1 VTEITTKAF
10 LGIELAVGC
19 FDDGRAR
26 VRDIE
31 LGRFLGYARPRK
43 IRELIERELASGNLN
58 DSDIR
63 PVVGRVETGV
73 ASVEVTEYWL
83 TEEAALFVSSRSDT
97 KAGAQVLRGLIAAYE
112 AARHD
117 SARVTKILELCFQN
131 EPRQVKPMFS
141 RLIAGIIRMRGEQDG
156 PANPAWARGLAQM
169 IYRWAFGDDLNE
181 DGEPA
186 EQRLR
191 RSLNPDPSSSRVD
204 YSWLTDDGLRQVERV
219 IQCGEDYADTAQDW
233 AEWRDKMR
241 HRWEGRPLQL
251 MFLGSPRRL
260 GAAE

>member
-31 LGRFLGYARPRK
+31 LGRFLGYSRPRK
-43 IRELIERELASGNLN
+43 IRELIEKEIAAGNLS
-58 DSDIR
+58 DSDVR
-63 PVVGRVETGV
+63 PVAGQTTPLGGRPG
-73 ASVEVTEYWL
+73 TEYLL
-83 TEEAALFVSSRSDT
+83 TEEGALFVASRSET